1 MTLAIDNVG
10 SETAILCHQV
20 LEGSASWRKKHSIG
34 ASSKSARLVALAGFP
49 KSTDSATDAVRQV
62 EFPRISFS
70 TTFYT
75 HPDFSLPL
83 LDTFHR
89 LLLEGKI
96 RPARYDVLP
105 GGLTGIQ
112 AGLERLRAG
121 KGIGG
126 HKLILSIEGPA
137 TPTVAEPVP
146 VLRVLRKRKTAQVE
160 AEEVVVK
167 RQRVVA

>member
-1 MTLAIDNVG
+1 VTLAIDNVG